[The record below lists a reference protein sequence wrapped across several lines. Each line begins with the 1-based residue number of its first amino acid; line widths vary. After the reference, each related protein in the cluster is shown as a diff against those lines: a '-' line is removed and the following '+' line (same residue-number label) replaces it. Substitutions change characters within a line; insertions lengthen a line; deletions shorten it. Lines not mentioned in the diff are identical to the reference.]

1 MIPMKAKTRFHY
13 NRRDLTSGQE
23 FDAMTET
30 DAKILENA
38 GKARR
43 RDAQQY
49 MTRVMTAE
57 TVRLETLDA
66 DALRAMAARMGVKVH
81 HRAGAEKLRQAL
93 KQAGA

>member
-1 MIPMKAKTRFHY
+1 
-13 NRRDLTSGQE
+13 
-23 FDAMTET
+23 MTET
-30 DAKILENA
+30 DAKVLENA